1 MERAFCTNLSKM
13 LNQCLTCADCIIKI
27 VVVKFN
33 LFGSEQVIYIK
44 YKSETSSGDF
54 GRAFDD
60 DQLDQ
65 AIETI
70 NDIKRDPERHGYAPE
85 VSGMYL
91 WLENEN
97 CEIVW
102 S

>member
-1 MERAFCTNLSKM
+1 M
-13 LNQCLTCADCIIKI
+13 L
-27 VVVKFN
+27 
-33 LFGSEQVIYIK
+33 YIK
-44 YKSETSSGDF
+44 YKSETDSGDF
-54 GRAFDD
+54 GRAFDE

-70 NDIKRDPERHGYAPE
+70 NDIKRDPARHGCVPE
-85 VSGMYL
+85 VSSMHL

-97 CEIVW
+97 GEIVW